1 MKAKSLFQ
9 SMVRAFL
16 MIVSILM
23 LLFSVLG
30 VTPVR
35 AATIRYATPTGAGDC
50 AGWATACTLQT
61 ALADA
66 GSGDEIWVAAGT
78 HKPTTGTDRA
88 ATFQL
93 KSVSIYGG
101 FAGTETA
108 RDQRDFTANV
118 TILSG
123 EIGAAGNSDNSYHVV
138 TGADGAIL
146 DGFIITAGNANGSS
160 FNNSGGGMYNDT
172 GSPAL
177 ANIIFSDNSATY
189 YGGGMYNSAGSPT
202 LTNVTFSGNS
212 GCGMYNS
219 GNPTLTNVTFS
230 GNSAT
235 NGGGMSNSGNP
246 TLTNVT
252 FSNNS
257 AVSSINMGFGG
268 GMYNGAGSPTLT
280 NVTFSDNSARYGGGG
295 MYNGAGSPTL
305 TNVTFSGNSASEGG
319 GMYTGPMFDLST
331 FSGNSATTS
340 GGGMNNTIG
349 GLTLTNVTF
358 NGNSASEGCGMYN
371 FVSNSTTIRN
381 TIFWGN
387 AGAQISNSCAT
398 SVISD
403 SVIQGGCPAGSTCT
417 NIITT
422 SPMLGPL
429 GNYGGPSTG
438 SGQATLTIPLLTGS
452 SAIDAG
458 DDTVCPA
465 TDQRGVPRP
474 QGAHCDIGAYEVD
487 NTAPAVV
494 ANARADPNPTSATSV
509 GFTVTFS
516 EPVTGVD
523 TGDFSLTTS
532 GVTGASI
539 SSVSGSGATYKVN
552 VNTGSGNGA
561 IRLDIPAS
569 ATITDLA
576 GNSLASLPYTGG
588 QVYTVN
594 KIATLT
600 SIATQ
605 DGWILELSENS
616 NVGGAMNNT
625 TTTLRLGDNVARGQY
640 LGILS
645 FSTGASLPDNAV
657 ITGVT
662 LKVQKSAIVGGGNP
676 VTMFGGFMVDIK
688 NGFLGAAATLQ
699 AGDFQAAGSKTYG
712 PFAPAPVSNWYSM
725 DLTGAKA
732 YVNKLAAGSGLT
744 QIRLRF
750 KLDDNNNTV
759 ANYLSLFSGDA
770 PAAARPQ
777 LVITYYV
784 P

>member
-1 MKAKSLFQ
+1 MFTIKSVSRISSVLF
-9 SMVRAFL
+9 VV
-16 MIVSILM
+16 VSILA
-23 LLFSVLG
+23 LTFSALNI
-30 VTPVR
+30 TPVR
-35 AATIRYATPTGAGDC
+35 AATIRYAVPGATGTGDC
-50 AGWATACTLQT
+50 ASWVTACTLQT
-61 ALADA
+61 ALANA
-66 GSGDEIWVAAGT
+66 GSGDEIWVVAGT

-138 TGADGAIL
+138 TGATGAIL
-146 DGFIITAGNANGSS
+146 DGFTITAGNGGE
-160 FNNSGGGMYNDT
+160 GGGMFN
-172 GSPAL
+172 G
-177 ANIIFSDNSATY
+177 
-189 YGGGMYNSAGSPT
+189 AGSPT
-202 LTNVTFSGNS
+202 LTNVTFNDNS
-212 GCGMYNS
+212 ATYRGGGMFNGGS
-219 GNPTLTNVTFS
+219 PTLTNVTFS

-429 GNYGGPSTG
+429 GNYGGFT
-438 SGQATLTIPLLTGS
+438 QTIPLLAGS

-487 NTAPAVV
+487 NTAPTVV
-494 ANARADPNPTSATSV
+494 SSMRANPSPTSAVSV
-509 GFTVTFS
+509 SFIVTFS
-516 EPVTGVD
+516 EPVTCVD

-539 SSVSGSGATYKVN
+539 GSVSGSGATYKVN
-552 VNTGSGNGA
+552 VKTGSGNGA

-616 NVGGAMNNT
+616 NVGGAMKNT
-625 TTTLRLGDNVARGQY
+625 TTTLRLGDNVARGQ
-640 LGILS
+640 
-645 FSTGASLPDNAV
+645 
-657 ITGVT
+657 
-662 LKVQKSAIVGGGNP
+662 
-676 VTMFGGFMVDIK
+676 
-688 NGFLGAAATLQ
+688 
-699 AGDFQAAGSKTYG
+699 
-712 PFAPAPVSNWYSM
+712 
-725 DLTGAKA
+725 
-732 YVNKLAAGSGLT
+732 
-744 QIRLRF
+744 
-750 KLDDNNNTV
+750 
-759 ANYLSLFSGDA
+759 
-770 PAAARPQ
+770 
-777 LVITYYV
+777 
-784 P
+784 